1 VVHHDDWLLAQIIC
15 KSTQPEWKAVVSKPT
30 FTCVGC
36 GKECKVADGYTN
48 EVVFQREAVAR
59 VVKQMI
65 QEGKQVNGLMAI
77 LACW

>member
-1 VVHHDDWLLAQIIC
+1 MVHNDDWLLAQIIC
-15 KSTQPEWKAVVSKPT
+15 KSTQPEWKEAVSKST

-36 GKECKVADGYTN
+36 AKECKVTDGYTN
-48 EVVFQREAVAR
+48 EVMFQREAVAR
-59 VVKQMI
+59 VVKQMT